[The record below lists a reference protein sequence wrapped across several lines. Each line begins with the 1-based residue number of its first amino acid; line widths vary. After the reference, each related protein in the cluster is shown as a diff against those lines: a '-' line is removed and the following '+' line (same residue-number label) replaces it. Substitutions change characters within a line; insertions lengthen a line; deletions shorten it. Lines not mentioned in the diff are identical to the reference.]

1 MTTAELC
8 FFRFGD
14 IAISPAERTIAKS
27 KENRGVVR
35 GGNVRLGLRNQKHTS
50 T

>member
-1 MTTAELC
+1 MAELC
-8 FFRFGD
+8 FFRFG
-14 IAISPAERTIAKS
+14 AISPMERTGAKS

-35 GGNVRLGLRNQKHTS
+35 GGNVKLGLRNQKRTL